1 MKAKRLLIAVMILAL
16 AVISAACGV
25 MSVST
30 EGGELTISVNL
41 NESQANRL
49 IGNVFTSND
58 GDDFLF
64 TEIASVDLIEPN
76 IMRVSGSTADGVS
89 GTYDLTIDVV
99 DEAVKIEVVAVD
111 VPGVTLDDPRVQAA
125 NDELAQAFL
134 DSARSDGESGGVA
147 DVAVVADE
155 LIFTIKAPLNE

>member
-16 AVISAACGV
+16 ALISAACGV

-49 IGNVFTSND
+49 IGNVFTSNE

-99 DEAVKIEVVAVD
+99 DEALKIEVVAVD

-134 DSARSDGESGGVA
+134 DSARSDGERGGVA

>member
-30 EGGELTISVNL
+30 EGGELTINVNL

-49 IGNVFTSND
+49 IGNVFTSNE

-64 TEIASVDLIEPN
+64 TEITSVDLIEPN
-76 IMRVSGSTADGVS
+76 IMRVAGSTADGVS

>member
-16 AVISAACGV
+16 ALISAACGV

-30 EGGELTISVNL
+30 EGGELTINVNL

-99 DEAVKIEVVAVD
+99 DEALKIEVVAVD

>member
-49 IGNVFTSND
+49 IGNVFTSNE

>member
-30 EGGELTISVNL
+30 EGGELTINVNL

-99 DEAVKIEVVAVD
+99 DEALKIEVVAVD

>member
-30 EGGELTISVNL
+30 EGGELTINVNL

-134 DSARSDGESGGVA
+134 DSARSDGERGGVA

>member
-16 AVISAACGV
+16 ALISAACGV

-30 EGGELTISVNL
+30 EGGELTINVNL

-99 DEAVKIEVVAVD
+99 DEALKIEVVAVD

-134 DSARSDGESGGVA
+134 DSARSDGERGGVA

>member
-30 EGGELTISVNL
+30 EGGELTINVNL

-99 DEAVKIEVVAVD
+99 DEALKIEVVAVD

-134 DSARSDGESGGVA
+134 DSARSDGERGGVA

>member
-30 EGGELTISVNL
+30 EGGELTINVNL

-49 IGNVFTSND
+49 IGNVFTSNE

>member
-30 EGGELTISVNL
+30 EGGELTINVNL

>member
-16 AVISAACGV
+16 ALISAACGV

-30 EGGELTISVNL
+30 EGGELTINVNL

>member
-1 MKAKRLLIAVMILAL
+1 MNAKRLFVAVMILAL
-16 AVISAACGV
+16 ALVSTACGV

-30 EGGELTISVNL
+30 EGGELTINVNL
-41 NESQANRL
+41 SESQANRL
-49 IGNVFTSND
+49 IGNVITSNE

-64 TEIASVDLIEPN
+64 TEISSVDLIEPN
-76 IMRVSGSTADGVS
+76 IMRVSGSTADGAS

-99 DEAVKIEVVAVD
+99 DEAIKIEVVAVD

-125 NDELAQAFL
+125 NEELAQAFL
-134 DSARSDGESGGVA
+134 DSARSDGEDGGVA

-155 LIFTIKAPLNE
+155 LIFTIKAPLN

>member
-49 IGNVFTSND
+49 IGNVFTSNE

-134 DSARSDGESGGVA
+134 DSARSDGERGGVA

>member
-1 MKAKRLLIAVMILAL
+1 MNAKRLFVAVMILAL
-16 AVISAACGV
+16 ALVSTACGV

-30 EGGELTISVNL
+30 EGGELTINVNL
-41 NESQANRL
+41 SESQANRL
-49 IGNVFTSND
+49 IGNVITSNE

-64 TEIASVDLIEPN
+64 TEISSVDLIEPN
-76 IMRVSGSTADGVS
+76 IMRVSGSTADGAS

-99 DEAVKIEVVAVD
+99 DEALKIEVVAVD

>member
-16 AVISAACGV
+16 ALISAACGV

-30 EGGELTISVNL
+30 EGGELTINVNL

-134 DSARSDGESGGVA
+134 DSARSDGERGGVA

>member
-30 EGGELTISVNL
+30 EGGELTINVNL

-49 IGNVFTSND
+49 IGNVFTSNE

-99 DEAVKIEVVAVD
+99 DEALKIEVVAVD

>member
-30 EGGELTISVNL
+30 EGGELTINVNL

-64 TEIASVDLIEPN
+64 SEISSVDLMEPN
-76 IMRVSGSTADGVS
+76 VIRVFGTTADGAS
-89 GTYDLTIDVV
+89 GSYDATIGVV
-99 DEAVKIEVVAVD
+99 DESLKIEVTAVD

-134 DSARSDGESGGVA
+134 DNARSNGEGGVA
-147 DVAVVADE
+147 GVAVVGDE
-155 LIFTIKAPLNE
+155 LRFTIKAPLSR

>member
-16 AVISAACGV
+16 ALISAACGV

-30 EGGELTISVNL
+30 EGGELTINVNL

-49 IGNVFTSND
+49 IGNVFTSNE

-99 DEAVKIEVVAVD
+99 DEALKIEVVAVD

>member
-30 EGGELTISVNL
+30 EGGELTITVNL

-99 DEAVKIEVVAVD
+99 DEALKIEVVAVD

>member
-49 IGNVFTSND
+49 IGNVFTSNE

-99 DEAVKIEVVAVD
+99 DEALKIEVVAVD

>member
-49 IGNVFTSND
+49 IGNVFTSNE

-99 DEAVKIEVVAVD
+99 DEAIKIEVVAVD

-125 NDELAQAFL
+125 NEELAQAFL

>member
-16 AVISAACGV
+16 ALISAACGV

-49 IGNVFTSND
+49 IGNVFTSNE

-99 DEAVKIEVVAVD
+99 DEALKIEVVAVD